1 MKVIIFFPFILFFSW
16 YVSALLYLEDSP
28 KAFSS
33 FFMTTFAQLSELS
46 IGFSL
51 FSSYAY

>member
-1 MKVIIFFPFILFFSW
+1 MKVIFFLLSFFFLK
-16 YVSALLYLEDSP
+16 YVSALFYLEDSP

-33 FFMTTFAQLSELS
+33 FFMGTFTQLSELS

-51 FSSYAY
+51 FSSYAC